1 MRDVAL
7 SPGIPQGK
15 WARLRP
21 LCGRDEILV
30 DGSGAANRTAFIDG
44 LLTEVP
50 GTAVKPG
57 CVPDLA
63 LCDCDR
69 LCASIYIDCFGEIV
83 EGRVT
88 CYRCSQPFEMRFSL
102 VDLMEHVTNRVRDA
116 EKPDIRGLFTTP
128 DGRRFRLPTVQD
140 QQEIAG
146 LDVDTATAALRARC
160 LVDGD
165 AAAAP
170 EELDSI
176 MERVGPMLDAD
187 LDAVCPH
194 CGVAQAV
201 RFDIQSYLFRALGYE
216 KQFLLYE
223 VHRIATAYGW
233 RYDETL
239 GLTREDRRKLVRL
252 IESER
257 LPRRRKQ

>member
-1 MRDVAL
+1 MRDVTL

-30 DGSGAANRTAFIDG
+30 DASGSVNRFAFIDG
-44 LLTEVP
+44 LLTEAP

-57 CVPDLA
+57 CVADLA

-69 LCASIYIDCFGEIV
+69 LCAAIYMDCFGEIV
-83 EGRVT
+83 EGRLT
-88 CYRCSQPFEMRFSL
+88 CCRCSQPFEMRFSL
-102 VDLMEHVTNRVRDA
+102 VDLMQQVTNRLGGA
-116 EKPDIRGLFTTP
+116 EKPDASGLFSTG
-128 DGRRFRLPTVQD
+128 DGRLFRLPTARD
-140 QQEIAG
+140 QQETAR
-146 LDVDTATAALRARC
+146 LDAEAAIAALRDRC
-160 LVDGD
+160 VVEGD
-165 AAAAP
+165 PALAP
-170 EELDSI
+170 EELETT

-194 CGVAQAV
+194 CGAGQSVK
-201 RFDIQSYLFRALGYE
+201 FDIQSYLFRSLGYE
-216 KQFLLYE
+216 RQFLLYE

-233 RYDETL
+233 GYDETL